1 MAMEL
6 DRGNGHNLRNQDE
19 DDTRDTLF
27 LLGGAAMVVFG
38 AGLILSTPMV
48 RRALGSA
55 NIGDLIGAAV
65 PDLQRY
71 MKLRAM

>member
-1 MAMEL
+1 MQL
-6 DRGNGHNLRNQDE
+6 DRNNGHNAGGQD
-19 DDTRDTLF
+19 DADTRDTLF

-48 RRALGSA
+48 RRALGNA
-55 NIGDLIGAAV
+55 NIGDLVGAAV

-71 MKLRAM
+71 MKLKAM

>member
-6 DRGNGHNLRNQDE
+6 DRNGNQDTT
-19 DDTRDTLF
+19 DTRDTMF
-27 LLGGAAMVVFG
+27 LLGGAALVIFG

-48 RRALGSA
+48 KRALGEA
-55 NIGDLIGAAV
+55 GLGNLLGAAV

>member
-1 MAMEL
+1 MAMEM
-6 DRGNGHNLRNQDE
+6 DRTNGRE
-19 DDTRDTLF
+19 IDDTRDTLF

-38 AGLILSTPMV
+38 AGLILSTPVV

>member
-1 MAMEL
+1 MEL
-6 DRGNGHNLRNQDE
+6 DRMNGQRADSQD
-19 DDTRDTLF
+19 DNDTRDTLF
-27 LLGGAAMVVFG
+27 LLGGAAMLVFG
-38 AGLILSTPMV
+38 AGLILSTPVV
-48 RRALGSA
+48 RRSLGSA

>member
-1 MAMEL
+1 MSMEL
-6 DRGNGHNLRNQDE
+6 TEHTNGNGSDSANE
-19 DDTRDTLF
+19 TRDTLF

-38 AGLILSTPMV
+38 AGLILSTPMM
-48 RRALGSA
+48 RRYLGGA
-55 NIGDLIGAAV
+55 GIGNLVQAAV